1 MNRTMRAGVLVA
13 VSSLLPRSL
22 PAQDVSPPPAETA
35 LGVTPAAASG
45 RPPIVEPTEGV
56 PGAAVPRVS
65 SIPPD
70 LIRFSNGAFLRVT
83 IVELVPD
90 DHVIFVTAG
99 GETRRLPADEFTY
112 AGPATVYKPPPPAP
126 RPPPRPLPPATVSSM
141 PAPAPASAS
150 RTRESPPARPRR
162 IGEGHHPRLMDL
174 ERERETHEPG
184 MLRATPD
191 ERRTAPRERISIQF
205 SATPMEGEQFT
216 LFRVA
221 GTSSELIHE
230 PGHYYTTVDSQGR
243 RQREYQGGGIRLERH
258 THYER
263 LCTAPCTT
271 EVHRRGDRFGVRLGN
286 GPLAAADGVGILA
299 EGDTLVL
306 DEYDDMSGVRAGG
319 WVVMI
324 AGVALGGLMM
334 LNTTSG
340 EGSDLGTLGVGIG
353 LASAGALIGGLMTGT
368 ENSARLVKR

>member
-1 MNRTMRAGVLVA
+1 MKHTMRAGVLVA
-13 VSSLLPRSL
+13 VSSLLPRPV
-22 PAQDVSPPPAETA
+22 PAQDASHPPPEMD
-35 LGVTPAAASG
+35 LGVTPAAAPDQ
-45 RPPIVEPTEGV
+45 PPTVKPTEDV

-99 GETRRLPADEFTY
+99 GETRRLPADEFIY
-112 AGPATVYKPPPPAP
+112 AGPATIYKPPPPAP
-126 RPPPRPLPPATVSSM
+126 RPSPKPLPPAPVSST
-141 PAPAPASAS
+141 PAPANAS
-150 RTRESPPARPRR
+150 RTPESPPARPRR
-162 IGEGHHPRLMDL
+162 LGEGHHPRLMDL
-174 ERERETHEPG
+174 KREREAHDPA
-184 MLRATPD
+184 MLHATPD
-191 ERRTAPRERISIQF
+191 ERRTAPRERISVQF
-205 SATPMEGEQFT
+205 SAAPMEGEQFT

-221 GTSSELIHE
+221 GTSSEWIHE
-230 PGHYYTTVDSQGR
+230 PGRYYTTVDSQGR
-243 RQREYQGGGIRLERH
+243 RQREYQGGGSRLERH

-263 LCTAPCTT
+263 LCTAPCTA

-286 GPLAAADGVGILA
+286 GPMAAADGVGTLT

-306 DEYDDMSGVRAGG
+306 DEYDDMSGVRVGG

-324 AGVALGGLMM
+324 AGVAIGGLMM
-334 LNTTSG
+334 LNATSG
-340 EGSDLGTLGVGIG
+340 EGTNSSTLGVGLG
-353 LASAGALIGGLMTGT
+353 LAGAGGLIGGLMTGT